1 MQQEYSYPI
10 LKINDIREWLI
21 ENANEYERLRE
32 QEFPPFDNALYS
44 MYGRLKD
51 FIETINLK
59 TYAIMPY
66 LN

>member
-32 QEFPPFDNALYS
+32 QEFPSFDNALY
-44 MYGRLKD
+44 YNVWTLKR
-51 FIETINLK
+51 F
-59 TYAIMPY
+59 Y
-66 LN
+66 